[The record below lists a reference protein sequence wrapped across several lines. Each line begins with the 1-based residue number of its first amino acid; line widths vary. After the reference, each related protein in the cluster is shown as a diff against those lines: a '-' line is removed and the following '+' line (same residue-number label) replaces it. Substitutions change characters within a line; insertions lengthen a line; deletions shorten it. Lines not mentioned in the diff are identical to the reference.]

1 MSKRDGLIVV
11 RCGDASLHREW
22 LSSSLEWD
30 LAVSYFGK
38 DDDAA
43 FPEAT
48 YVHRYRGGKWDGIF
62 DFFSRNPECLDKYE
76 YFWLPDDDIS
86 ATPADLNRLL
96 AYMRT
101 EQFELA
107 QPSLRAGSYVSHLTT
122 LHSPFYE
129 FRNVNFVELMVP
141 TLSAKML
148 KTVLPL
154 FRTAKTGF
162 GIDFVWQRFTSDP
175 RTRVAIIDAVQV
187 VHTRPV
193 GGALHKMIAETGAT
207 PAVVERDLFL
217 KNYGPVHK
225 DVMTFGGRTTT
236 GRTITQRH
244 VATTL
249 AAAGWFSRLHGN
261 RGFRGPIGP
270 MRFAWWVIRHWRS
283 GLFRPVQW
291 DRLEPVHKC

>member
-22 LSSSLEWD
+22 VSGDLQWD
-30 LAVSYFGK
+30 LAVSYFGGNE
-38 DDDAA
+38 DAV
-43 FPEAT
+43 FPEAR

-62 DFFSRNPECLDKYE
+62 SFFLENPECIEAYE

-86 ATPADLNRLL
+86 VSASQLNLL
-96 AYMRT
+96 LSYMKAER
-101 EQFELA
+101 FELA

-141 TLSAKML
+141 AMSAGML
-148 KTVLPL
+148 KKVLPL

-187 VHTRPV
+187 LHTRPV
-193 GGALHKMIAETGAT
+193 GGALHKMIAETGGT
-207 PAVVERDLFL
+207 PAQLEQDLFL
-217 KNYGPVHK
+217 RSYGPVHK
-225 DVMTFGGRTTT
+225 EVLTFGGRTRS
-236 GRTITQRH
+236 GATIRRKPI
-244 VATTL
+244 AATL
-249 AAAGWFSRLHGN
+249 AALGWLSRPLGN
-261 RGFRGPIGP
+261 KGFRRPVCP
-270 MRFAWWVIRHWRS
+270 LRFAWWVVRHWHA
-283 GLFRPVQW
+283 GLVRPVQW
-291 DRLEPVHKC
+291 DRLEPISDR